1 MLKNYILLALA
12 LLLSACASGSGGG
25 PPYTYN
31 QFLIVNNSKELIR
44 EVTISSA
51 ATGHSFSCGNIAPL
65 GICSN
70 RTGKR
75 RFKEGQFQ
83 IDWVF
88 GNNAPRTD
96 QLTLTVP
103 AYFVSGLA
111 LQVVLEISPQGE
123 ISTRFEQNTRMR

>member
-1 MLKNYILLALA
+1 MLKNILLLALA
-12 LLLSACASGSGGG
+12 LLLSACATGSGQG
-25 PPYTYN
+25 PPYFYN
-31 QFLIVNNSKELIR
+31 QILIVNNSKELIQ
-44 EVTISSA
+44 EVTISS
-51 ATGHSFSCGNIAPL
+51 TVNGRSFSCGNIAPL

-75 RFKEGQFQ
+75 HYKEGPFQ

-103 AYFVSGLA
+103 AFYLTGLA
-111 LQVVLEISPQGE
+111 LQVVFEISPQGE
-123 ISTRFEQNTRMR
+123 ISAQLKQESLMR

>member
-1 MLKNYILLALA
+1 MKYYILPALA
-12 LLLSACASGSGGG
+12 LLLSACTTGSGQG
-25 PPYTYN
+25 PAYTYN
-31 QFLIVNNSKELIR
+31 QILIVNNSKELIK

-51 ATGHSFSCGNIAPL
+51 INGRSFSCGNIAPL

-75 RFKEGQFQ
+75 LLREGPFQ
-83 IDWVF
+83 VDWVF

-103 AYFVSGLA
+103 AYFSTGLA
-111 LQVVLEISPQGE
+111 LQVVFEISAQGE
-123 ISTRFEQNTRMR
+123 ISAHFEQDSLN

>member
-1 MLKNYILLALA
+1 MLKSNILFALV
-12 LLLSACASGSGGG
+12 LLLSACATGSGGG

-31 QFLIVNNSKELIR
+31 QILIVNNSKELIQ

-51 ATGHSFSCGNIAPL
+51 VNGRSFSCGNIAPL

-75 RFKEGQFQ
+75 HFKEGPIQ

-88 GNNAPRTD
+88 GNNALRTD
-96 QLTLTVP
+96 QFTLTVP
-103 AYFVSGLA
+103 PYYSLGLA
-111 LQVVLEISPQGE
+111 LQVVIEISPQGE
-123 ISTRFEQNTRMR
+123 ISAQLKQDSLMK

>member
-25 PPYTYN
+25 PPYIYN
-31 QFLIVNNSKELIR
+31 QILIVNNSKELIQ
-44 EVTISSA
+44 EVTISS
-51 ATGHSFSCGNIAPL
+51 TVNGRSFSCGNIAPL

-75 RFKEGQFQ
+75 RFKEGPFQ
-83 IDWVF
+83 VDWVF

-103 AYFVSGLA
+103 SYFSPGLA
-111 LQVVLEISPQGE
+111 LQVVFEISPQGE
-123 ISTRFEQNTRMR
+123 ISAHLAQDSSMR

>member
-1 MLKNYILLALA
+1 MLKNYLLLAIA

-31 QFLIVNNSKELIR
+31 QILIVNNSKELIQ
-44 EVTISSA
+44 EVTITSA
-51 ATGHSFSCGNIAPL
+51 ATGHSLSCGNIAPL

-70 RTGKR
+70 RSGKR
-75 RFKEGQFQ
+75 RLKEGQFQ
-83 IDWVF
+83 VDWVF

-103 AYFVSGLA
+103 PYFSPGLA
-111 LQVVLEISPQGE
+111 LQVVFKISPQGE
-123 ISTRFEQNTRMR
+123 ISTHFEQDSLN

>member
-1 MLKNYILLALA
+1 MMKYYILLALV
-12 LLLSACASGSGGG
+12 LLLSACATGSGQG

-31 QFLIVNNSKELIR
+31 QILIVNNSKELIQ
-44 EVTISSA
+44 EVTISST
-51 ATGHSFSCGNIAPL
+51 ATDRSFSCGNIAPL

-75 RFKEGQFQ
+75 HFKEGQFR

-88 GNNAPRTD
+88 GNNAPRSD

-103 AYFVSGLA
+103 AYYSVGLA
-111 LQVVLEISPQGE
+111 LQVVFEISSQGE
-123 ISTRFEQNTRMR
+123 ISAHLEQDSLMM